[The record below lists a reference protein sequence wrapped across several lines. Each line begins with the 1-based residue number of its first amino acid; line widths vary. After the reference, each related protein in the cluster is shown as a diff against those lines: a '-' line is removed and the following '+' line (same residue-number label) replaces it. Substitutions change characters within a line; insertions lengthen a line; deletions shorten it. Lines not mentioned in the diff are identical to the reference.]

1 LIQILVT
8 MQLIKDYLK
17 KLAPISEEETDF
29 FFSMMEKKVFKKESL
44 ILTAGKVENHIYFI
58 ESGIVRFWID
68 KDEKEISSAFV
79 FEGSFFSSYPSF
91 LTRKASIWNIQA
103 ITPTVL
109 WSISYSNL
117 QQIYKQISVGEK
129 IGRLVAEHLAIML
142 FYRETSLLRETPEE
156 RYLMLFSEHPRFL
169 QSIPLKYLASY
180 IGVTPQALS
189 RIRKRIS

>member
-1 LIQILVT
+1 
-8 MQLIKDYLK
+8 MQLIKDYFE
-17 KLAPISEEETDF
+17 KLTPISDEEADIIS
-29 FFSMMEKKVFKKESL
+29 SMMERKTFKKNSL
-44 ILTAGKVENHIYFI
+44 ILTAGEVENYIYFI
-58 ESGIVRFWID
+58 ESGIVRFWVE

-91 LTRKASIWNIQA
+91 LTQKRSMWNIQT

-109 WSISYSNL
+109 WCISYSNL
-117 QQIYKQISVGEK
+117 QRIYKQISVGERL
-129 IGRLVAEHLAIML
+129 GRLVAEHLATML
-142 FYRETSLLRETPEE
+142 FYREASLLMETPKE
-156 RYLMLFSEHPRFL
+156 RYLKLFSEHPRFI